1 MREPPGRV
9 SVPSASQRL
18 PSGEDDLARVGAA
31 EVLAGDRRQ
40 RQDLMAGP
48 ADRPFRGPAG
58 HLAQRPVENLDAQF
72 RIQDHHPVRAVLD
85 DGVQL
90 LFLGA
95 DLLVELR
102 VAHGD
107 RSLIGE
113 RRQHAFVV
121 RREGDAAAAKQVDHP
136 QQPISENQRQG
147 NHLVQRQQDGTR
159 HQVEARLQIGEGVLL
174 GLQREISQQRGEAGQ

>member
-1 MREPPGRV
+1 MLTALRAPPGRV
-9 SVPSASQRL
+9 SVPSAS
-18 PSGEDDLARVGAA
+18 SGCPAVKLTVARVGAA
-31 EVLAGDRRQ
+31 EVIAGDRRQ
-40 RQDLMAGP
+40 RQDLIAGP

-72 RIQDHHPVRAVLD
+72 GIQDHHPVGAVLD

-107 RSLIGE
+107 RSLFGE
-113 RRQHAFVV
+113 GRQHPLVV
-121 RREGDAAAAKQVDHP
+121 G
-136 QQPISENQRQG
+136 
-147 NHLVQRQQDGTR
+147 
-159 HQVEARLQIGEGVLL
+159 
-174 GLQREISQQRGEAGQ
+174 

>member
-1 MREPPGRV
+1 MREPPGQRQR
-9 SVPSASQRL
+9 AFGEQRL
-18 PSGEDDLARVGAA
+18 PCGEADIAHVSAA

-48 ADRPFRGPAG
+48 ADRPFCGPAG

-72 RIQDHHPVRAVLD
+72 RIQDHHPVGAVLD

-90 LFLGA
+90 QFLGA

-107 RSLIGE
+107 RSLFGE
-113 RRQHAFVV
+113 RRQHPLVIG
-121 RREGDAAAAKQVDHP
+121 REGDAAAAKQVNHP

-147 NHLVQRQQDGTR
+147 NHLLQRQQDGTR
-159 HQVEARLQIGEGVLL
+159 YQVEARLQIGKGV
-174 GLQREISQQRGEAGQ
+174 